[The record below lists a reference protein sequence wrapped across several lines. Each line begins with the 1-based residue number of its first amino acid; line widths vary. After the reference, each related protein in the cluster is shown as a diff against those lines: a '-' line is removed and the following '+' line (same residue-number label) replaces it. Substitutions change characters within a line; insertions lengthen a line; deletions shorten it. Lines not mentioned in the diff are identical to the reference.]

1 MVCHKTTKGGYFHS
15 TIPKYIQKGGSRM
28 EPIVKEQ
35 ILAVRDTGETNMFD
49 VNMVAQIAMREG
61 FYELVNY
68 LQDHKKEYSR
78 FILAGEEG

>member
-1 MVCHKTTKGGYFHS
+1 
-15 TIPKYIQKGGSRM
+15 M

-61 FYELVNY
+61 FYELVDY
-68 LQDHKKEYSR
+68 LQDHKKEYGH
-78 FILAGEEG
+78 FILTGKEE

>member
-1 MVCHKTTKGGYFHS
+1 
-15 TIPKYIQKGGSRM
+15 M

-68 LQDHKKEYSR
+68 LQDHKKEYGC
-78 FILAGEEG
+78 FILTGEEN